1 MAGGIGQQFAGDME
15 LPHAAEQSPDGLT
28 FR

>member
-1 MAGGIGQQFAGDME
+1 MAGGHGQQFAGKLE
-15 LPHAAEQSPDGLT
+15 LPHAAEQPRGGLT